1 LDDLEPVNFIIK
13 LFCCLNI
20 YNFWFFSNK
29 LLKIKEKIINS
40 YKAHYLIFPYLL
52 MKNLINLRKI
62 NKNFENYSSSYLGI
76 NVSDLEIGLKNEYES
91 EMENSGAKFRI
102 ENLN

>member
-1 LDDLEPVNFIIK
+1 
-13 LFCCLNI
+13 
-20 YNFWFFSNK
+20 
-29 LLKIKEKIINS
+29 
-40 YKAHYLIFPYLL
+40 